1 MCVSDKLYAPTVYM
15 ASKQERKDRRSQE
28 VVLLIAGEQQEL
40 TRISNW
46 LGMLTGKLGQIILSD
61 LSTQEISEQPA
72 G

>member
-1 MCVSDKLYAPTVYM
+1 MCVSDKLYASTVYM
-15 ASKQERKDRRSQE
+15 ASKQERKDRSQE

>member
-1 MCVSDKLYAPTVYM
+1 M

-46 LGMLTGKLGQIILSD
+46 LGLLTGKLGQIILSD